1 MSRHYLNFTPME
13 IQVANMVKA
22 GKTTKDI
29 ALILGLSAR
38 TIEAVRYA
46 IRRKLGIKKKRSN
59 LRSYLLSIDI
69 DRHHFRRQRLAAIVQ
84 QHVFGVRP
92 WSGACSIMP
101 QVPIGILG
109 AGMLCFG
116 QFAGFMKVD
125 RRPLL
130 HGIFQSPQT

>member
-1 MSRHYLNFTPME
+1 ME

-69 DRHHFRRQRLAAIVQ
+69 DDTF
-84 QHVFGVRP
+84 
-92 WSGACSIMP
+92 SGANDWP
-101 QVPIGILG
+101 
-109 AGMLCFG
+109 
-116 QFAGFMKVD
+116 
-125 RRPLL
+125 R
-130 HGIFQSPQT
+130 